1 MTSLKKDL
9 TTTAADAA
17 KKSATVG
24 ATRSGRDKL
33 TRATYTG
40 KVIKGEDTHGR
51 QWERYSP

>member
-1 MTSLKKDL
+1 VASLKKQL
-9 TTTAADAA
+9 TTTTADAA

-24 ATRSGRDKL
+24 ATRAGRDQL

-51 QWERYSP
+51 QWNRYSP

>member
-1 MTSLKKDL
+1 MAKIKEEL
-9 TTTAADAA
+9 TTTTAEAA

-24 ATRSGRDKL
+24 ATRAGRDQL

-40 KVIKGEDTHGR
+40 KVTKGVDTHGR

>member
-1 MTSLKKDL
+1 MARIKKEL

-24 ATRSGRDKL
+24 ATRSGRDQL

-40 KVIKGEDTHGR
+40 KVIKGEDTNVR
-51 QWERYSP
+51 QWNRYSP

>member
-1 MTSLKKDL
+1 MASLNKSL
-9 TTTAADAA
+9 TTTTADAA

-24 ATRSGRDKL
+24 ATRDGRDQL

>member
-1 MTSLKKDL
+1 MASLNKSL
-9 TTTAADAA
+9 TTTTADAA

-24 ATRSGRDKL
+24 ATRSGRDQL

-40 KVIKGEDTHGR
+40 KAIKGEDTHGR